1 MSLSELLNHD
11 PVELVNSIIFQL
23 KEIYD
28 QNDINPIVAK
38 LKSMGY
44 ILYNIRTN
52 GYGIIGEFRNKN
64 FIKEIQ
70 IPYYKIDE
78 DLLDQFDNM
87 VEEYIDYRLEAFSS
101 EIQEETHHKLPDFD
115 LDDVDWMEIYNT
127 PEYGK
132 LFLDVTIE
140 LLFSR
145 LNDYLKRNHRLDEPL
160 LN

>member
-1 MSLSELLNHD
+1 MSLSELLKHD
-11 PVELVNSIIFQL
+11 PFELVKSIIFQL
-23 KEIYD
+23 KEIFD

-52 GYGIIGEFRNKN
+52 GYGIIGDFRNKN

-78 DLLDQFDNM
+78 DLLEQIDNM
-87 VEEYIDYRLEAFSS
+87 LEEYIVFRFEAFSS
-101 EIQEETHHKLPDFD
+101 EIQEKAHRKLMKFDF
-115 LDDVDWMEIYNT
+115 DDVDWIEIYNT
-127 PEYGK
+127 PEYGRI
-132 LFLDVTIE
+132 LLDVAIE

-145 LNDYLKRNHRLDEPL
+145 LNEYLKRFHRLDAP
-160 LN
+160 